1 MGVLIKATMQVK
13 SSGIIIVIQT
23 MVIVTGR
30 NPCRRLLGH
39 LQYVAVLLRPRLFG
53 RQSMHVFRVMSAK
66 IGSAQRNVRHAEL
79 PPHKW
84 MPMGVSASTS
94 QGRSPFHW
102 RRYPQSS
109 QLFMLL
115 DGNRFKAIMK
125 FSRTIQAVKAGRR
138 K

>member
-1 MGVLIKATMQVK
+1 MG
-13 SSGIIIVIQT
+13 
-23 MVIVTGR
+23 
-30 NPCRRLLGH
+30 
-39 LQYVAVLLRPRLFG
+39 VAVLLRPRLFG
-53 RQSMHVFRVMSAK
+53 RQSMHVFRVMSAN

-79 PPHKW
+79 PPHEW
-84 MPMGVSASTS
+84 MQMGVIPVPLR
-94 QGRSPFHW
+94 GVRHFIW